1 MFGVLLVH
9 ASARVEVVGL
19 VTVRD
24 PGALGA
30 VATVTVVVRVVVP
43 FAFVAVNVYVVV
55 EVGFTVVDPMRVEVE
70 KEPGVIARDVA
81 LVTFQ
86 DSVDVPAEATIV
98 GDAVKEEMVGVMPES
113 VVDEARL
120 EEAET
125 FPTLSCAETE

>member
-1 MFGVLLVH
+1 VSRAIAERFC
-9 ASARVEVVGL
+9 
-19 VTVRD
+19 
-24 PGALGA
+24 GALGA

-55 EVGFTVVDPMRVEVE
+55 EVGFTVVDPMRVDVE

-98 GDAVKEEMVGVMPES
+98 GDAVKEEMTGVMPES